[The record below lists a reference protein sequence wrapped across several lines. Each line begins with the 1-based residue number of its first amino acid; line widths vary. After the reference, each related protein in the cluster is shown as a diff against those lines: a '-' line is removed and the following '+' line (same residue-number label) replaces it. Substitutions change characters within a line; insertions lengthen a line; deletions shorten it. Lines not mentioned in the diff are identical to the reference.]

1 MKNDV
6 SSSKKVISACKSAC
20 SSTRA
25 VDDQINYLESIMGV
39 KFSLISKADA
49 AEFLENNTYLSKLEA
64 YAKNYPTYKN
74 GEKSGK
80 YCNLD
85 FFHLKEMSVID
96 MHVRRILLRMCLDIE
111 HYLKVSFIKD
121 IFDDPNED
129 GYRIAQDFLQKNPRC
144 MSEIEQKNKSPFCQY
159 VMERR
164 TADGGWAIWS
174 LVEVMSF
181 GWFIQLYR
189 AYYERNR
196 NKDSHY
202 RECSVIS
209 HQLSTVKF
217 LRNAAAHNNCI
228 INDLNSGNN
237 SSPSATV
244 MTFLDGFTQKNGGVL
259 TNGTINKK
267 MKNKAI
273 HDFVVSLYVFN
284 SVVSSKDVKTTFMED
299 LASFFDLRMVRNA
312 EYFTNNTL
320 ITSSYRF
327 AKDVIDIFKTPGV

>member
-1 MKNDV
+1 MKTTVKNATPICE
-6 SSSKKVISACKSAC
+6 SSCR
-20 SSTRA
+20 STCV
-25 VDDQINYLESIMGV
+25 VDDQINYLETVLGV
-39 KFSLISKADA
+39 KFSLITKADA
-49 AEFLENNTYLSKLEA
+49 AVFLENNTYLSKLEA
-64 YAKNYPTYKN
+64 YAKNYPIYKRGAN
-74 GEKSGK
+74 SGK

-85 FFHLKEMSVID
+85 FFHLKELSVID
-96 MHVRRILLRMCLDIE
+96 MYMRRMILRMCLDIE
-111 HYLKVSFIKD
+111 HYLKVGFIKD
-121 IFDDPNED
+121 ILNDLNED
-129 GYRIAQDFLQKNPRC
+129 GYKIAQDFLQKNPRC
-144 MSEIEQKNKSPFCQY
+144 KSEIEQKNKSPFCQY
-159 VMERR
+159 VMEKL
-164 TADGGWAIWS
+164 TIDGGWAVWN

-189 AYYERNR
+189 EYYERN
-196 NKDSHY
+196 KDKGTHY
-202 RECSVIS
+202 KRCSVIS
-209 HQLSTVKF
+209 SQLNTVKF

-237 SSPSATV
+237 SNPSTTV
-244 MTFLDGFTQKNGGVL
+244 MTFLDGFTKKNGGIL

-284 SVVSSKDVKTTFMED
+284 SVVTSPDVKTVFMED

-312 EYFTNNTL
+312 ECFTDNTL